1 VGDVVVAGERLLVS
15 MPDPEAITPRV
26 VRELVLR
33 GADVSRVA
41 EVEYPLETAYLDLV
55 SRYDT
60 GELGAERVPER
71 VLQEA
76 AV

>member
-1 VGDVVVAGERLLVS
+1 
-15 MPDPEAITPRV
+15 
-26 VRELVLR
+26 
-33 GADVSRVA
+33 
-41 EVEYPLETAYLDLV
+41 VEYPLETAYLDLV